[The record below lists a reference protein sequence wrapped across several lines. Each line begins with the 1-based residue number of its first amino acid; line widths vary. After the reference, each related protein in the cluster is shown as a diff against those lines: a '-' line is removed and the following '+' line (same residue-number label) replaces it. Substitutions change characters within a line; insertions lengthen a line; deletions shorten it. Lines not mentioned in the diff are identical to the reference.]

1 MTTVEQARELARFLT
16 PLLRGAACGGS
27 SSAEAA
33 PPQPGPPQPG
43 PPTDATGPDVDLALR
58 LENVAIRYVRAIHGG
73 LPNVPMVYEDVFRWL
88 NEESIQLRFRT
99 PPRELSASIS
109 PPTVEPARR
118 HTWTGATTRRHST
131 MTRGYGTW
139 RTWSPSA

>member
-43 PPTDATGPDVDLALR
+43 PPTDATGLDVDLALR

-99 PPRELSASIS
+99 PQGSSQRASRRRRWSQRGATPGREQ
-109 PPTVEPARR
+109 PHVGARR
-118 HTWTGATTRRHST
+118 
-131 MTRGYGTW
+131 
-139 RTWSPSA
+139 